1 MRKVNIFGAPWS
13 LKNPI
18 FRILGK
24 GGLQKLEIW
33 EDCPKKRGGGGGA
46 ETVCIFKGELGKEE
60 RGGFFQEEVDTP
72 MHIMPKGMGKV

>member
-1 MRKVNIFGAPWS
+1 M
-13 LKNPI
+13 
-18 FRILGK
+18 
-24 GGLQKLEIW
+24 GGL
-33 EDCPKKRGGGGGA
+33 PKKEGGGGGGGGGP

>member
-1 MRKVNIFGAPWS
+1 MKKVNIFGAPWS

-33 EDCPKKRGGGGGA
+33 KDCPKKRGGGLGQFA
-46 ETVCIFKGELGKEE
+46 YLKGSSARKKGVV
-60 RGGFFQEEVDTP
+60 FFQEEVDTP